1 MKKATL
7 LFMCIILVGALCA
20 CAPQAGNIEN
30 RITVAV
36 GVVPE
41 ATFVEKV
48 AGDLVN
54 VVTLIPPGNSPANY
68 QPTATE
74 MQALSD
80 ASVYFAMQTPTE
92 EANIIPKVYDFNKDI
107 IIVNLRDTV
116 SKTHPNRTLA
126 GHEHDER
133 ESTDEHEVWEDPH
146 IWLSPKR
153 AAVIVQTIADELS
166 RLDEQNSKTYMDNA
180 KKYLAELNELDKE
193 ISSITDGLTNK
204 SFMIYHG
211 AYGYFADDY
220 GLEMISLESD
230 GKPATAAGMQSVI
243 EQAKSQGVAT
253 VFFQTEFDDSQAKTV
268 ADEIGGTVL
277 KAAPLSPDYIES
289 LRSFANA
296 LKERE
301 S

>member
-7 LFMCIILVGALCA
+7 LFMCTILVGALCA

-36 GVVPE
+36 GIVPE
-41 ATFVEKV
+41 AAFVEKV

-68 QPTATE
+68 QPTATQ
-74 MQALSD
+74 MQELSD
-80 ASVYFAMQTPTE
+80 ASVYFSMQTPTE
-92 EANIIPKVYDFNKDI
+92 EANIMPKVYDLNKDI

-116 SKTHPNRTLA
+116 SKTYPNRTLD
-126 GHEHDER
+126 GHKH
-133 ESTDEHEVWEDPH
+133 DEHEHIEEHEQWEDPH

-153 AAVIVQTIADELS
+153 AVVIVRTIADELS

-180 KKYLAELNELDKE
+180 KKYIAELNELDKE
-193 ISSITDGLTNK
+193 ISGITDGLTNK

-230 GKPATAAGMQSVI
+230 GKPATAANMQSVI
-243 EQAKSQGVAT
+243 EQAKSQGIAT
-253 VFFQTEFDDSQAKTV
+253 MFYQTEFDDSQAKTV

-296 LKERE
+296 LKEQG

>member
-7 LFMCIILVGALCA
+7 LFMCTILVGALSA
-20 CAPQAGNIEN
+20 CAPQAGNIGN

-36 GVVPE
+36 GIVPE
-41 ATFVEKV
+41 ATFVERV
-48 AGDLVN
+48 AGDHVN

-68 QPTATE
+68 QPTATK
-74 MQALSD
+74 MQELSD
-80 ASVYFAMQTPTE
+80 ASIYFAMQTPTE
-92 EANIIPKVYDFNKDI
+92 EANIMPKVYDFNKDI

-116 SKTHPNRTLA
+116 NKTYPYRTLE
-126 GHEHDER
+126 GHVHDDNENIKV
-133 ESTDEHEVWEDPH
+133 HEQWEDPH

-153 AAVIVQTIADELS
+153 AVVIVKTIADELS
-166 RLDEQNSKTYMDNA
+166 RLDEQNSEVYMENA
-180 KKYLAELNELDKE
+180 NKYIAELEELDGD
-193 ISSITDGLTNK
+193 ISEITDGLLNK

-230 GKPATAAGMQSVI
+230 GKPATASGMQNVI
-243 EQAKSQGVAT
+243 EQAKSQGITT

-296 LKERE
+296 LKEQG